1 MSVLLEYEAAF
12 ALLRSSGGVPS
23 AAGTKGQCSPRRG
36 A

>member
-23 AAGTKGQCSPRRG
+23 AAGTERPV
-36 A
+36 